1 MLLSILVAISE
12 NGVIGRDGG
21 LPWRLSGDLKRF
33 KQLTMGHTIIMGRR
47 TWESIGRPLPGR
59 RTVVVSRQVDYLTG
73 VDGVPVAHS
82 LDEAIRMAE
91 QLGDV
96 EAFVVGG
103 AELYREALG
112 RADRVYLTRV
122 LAEIAG
128 DTSFPT
134 VDWNG
139 WQQLE
144 STAQPADDKNV
155 YPSEFQVYERSEPT
169 CQN

>member
-1 MLLSILVAISE
+1 MRLSILVAVSE
-12 NGVIGRDGG
+12 NSVIGRDGG

-59 RTVVVSRQVDYLTG
+59 RMVVVSRQEEYKTG
-73 VDGVPVAHS
+73 VDGVQVVQS

-112 RADRVYLTRV
+112 RADRLHLTHV
-122 LAEIAG
+122 LGDIDG
-128 DTSFPT
+128 DTLFPD
-134 VDWNG
+134 VDWNN
-139 WQQLE
+139 WRLLE
-144 STAQPADDKNV
+144 SIKQPADDKND